1 MIVKTLKLLAG
12 VATASQIP
20 PEFMDYYHPQVATP
34 IVQTCDNNSNT
45 GVDWA
50 LGVSGFLLGAII
62 ETGANMGAVQPCV
75 GQVADIA

>member
-1 MIVKTLKLLAG
+1 MVVKTLKLLAG

-20 PEFMDYYHPQVATP
+20 PEFMEYYHPQVESP
-34 IVQTCDNNSNT
+34 IVQTCDNNSNS

>member
-1 MIVKTLKLLAG
+1 MDTCNNDSS
-12 VATASQIP
+12 AT
-20 PEFMDYYHPQVATP
+20 
-34 IVQTCDNNSNT
+34 
-45 GVDWA
+45 DWA